1 VKVPTVSSI
10 KRSAKRLASSVS
22 PSLITFLPQLCAM
35 RHSKRSH
42 KNTTLANHSVHCRI
56 LDQCSHK
63 SFTSHSR
70 VLHASGAEKRLLSS
84 VSSSNSWKAV
94 NGLVVNLSRHYRLS
108 AVCPLPFF
116 VCSSRAVLDTS
127 SLDNCCFC
135 CQPTYCLSLLYYRHH
150 HHSRLLTLSV
160 APLALALCA
169 PIVGI
174 KKFKEPDDD
183 EIAKK
188 TIMREVRM
196 LRMLKYKN
204 IVTLKEAFKR
214 KGRLYLVFEYVEKNL
229 LEVLEENS
237 VGIDVS
243 INSS

>member
-1 VKVPTVSSI
+1 
-10 KRSAKRLASSVS
+10 
-22 PSLITFLPQLCAM
+22 M
-35 RHSKRSH
+35 
-42 KNTTLANHSVHCRI
+42 
-56 LDQCSHK
+56 
-63 SFTSHSR
+63 
-70 VLHASGAEKRLLSS
+70 
-84 VSSSNSWKAV
+84 
-94 NGLVVNLSRHYRLS
+94 
-108 AVCPLPFF
+108 
-116 VCSSRAVLDTS
+116 
-127 SLDNCCFC
+127 
-135 CQPTYCLSLLYYRHH
+135 
-150 HHSRLLTLSV
+150 
-160 APLALALCA
+160 
-169 PIVGI
+169 GI

-243 INSS
+243 TVYLLIIGHSIFVNGNERSSRA

>member
-1 VKVPTVSSI
+1 MY
-10 KRSAKRLASSVS
+10 L
-22 PSLITFLPQLCAM
+22 F
-35 RHSKRSH
+35 
-42 KNTTLANHSVHCRI
+42 
-56 LDQCSHK
+56 
-63 SFTSHSR
+63 
-70 VLHASGAEKRLLSS
+70 
-84 VSSSNSWKAV
+84 
-94 NGLVVNLSRHYRLS
+94 
-108 AVCPLPFF
+108 
-116 VCSSRAVLDTS
+116 
-127 SLDNCCFC
+127 
-135 CQPTYCLSLLYYRHH
+135 
-150 HHSRLLTLSV
+150 
-160 APLALALCA
+160 
-169 PIVGI
+169 IVGI

-243 INSS
+243 YFLIKLFKSYDLTDNTTVIVFVTNIHTLTHTLLTHMLLSKSLLNIRTRF

>member
-1 VKVPTVSSI
+1 
-10 KRSAKRLASSVS
+10 
-22 PSLITFLPQLCAM
+22 M
-35 RHSKRSH
+35 
-42 KNTTLANHSVHCRI
+42 
-56 LDQCSHK
+56 
-63 SFTSHSR
+63 
-70 VLHASGAEKRLLSS
+70 
-84 VSSSNSWKAV
+84 
-94 NGLVVNLSRHYRLS
+94 
-108 AVCPLPFF
+108 
-116 VCSSRAVLDTS
+116 
-127 SLDNCCFC
+127 
-135 CQPTYCLSLLYYRHH
+135 
-150 HHSRLLTLSV
+150 
-160 APLALALCA
+160 
-169 PIVGI
+169 GI

-243 INSS
+243 FTLKLGCFCLFYQLLFNFKINGLNSFNFDVQAKRLRFFAYQMIKGVTFCHRSNIIHRDIKPENLLINPYVHHSFFWI

>member
-1 VKVPTVSSI
+1 MTLGGTEGWSHFYWLFCVELTVLTVP
-10 KRSAKRLASSVS
+10 A
-22 PSLITFLPQLCAM
+22 LP
-35 RHSKRSH
+35 
-42 KNTTLANHSVHCRI
+42 
-56 LDQCSHK
+56 
-63 SFTSHSR
+63 
-70 VLHASGAEKRLLSS
+70 
-84 VSSSNSWKAV
+84 
-94 NGLVVNLSRHYRLS
+94 
-108 AVCPLPFF
+108 
-116 VCSSRAVLDTS
+116 
-127 SLDNCCFC
+127 
-135 CQPTYCLSLLYYRHH
+135 CL
-150 HHSRLLTLSV
+150 
-160 APLALALCA
+160 LALALYWHLHCSILNEYVVTRCRFFFVC
-169 PIVGI
+169 IVGI

-243 INSS
+243 II

>member
-1 VKVPTVSSI
+1 MISLNFVLTHLNCI
-10 KRSAKRLASSVS
+10 SV
-22 PSLITFLPQLCAM
+22 LC
-35 RHSKRSH
+35 
-42 KNTTLANHSVHCRI
+42 L
-56 LDQCSHK
+56 
-63 SFTSHSR
+63 
-70 VLHASGAEKRLLSS
+70 
-84 VSSSNSWKAV
+84 
-94 NGLVVNLSRHYRLS
+94 
-108 AVCPLPFF
+108 
-116 VCSSRAVLDTS
+116 
-127 SLDNCCFC
+127 
-135 CQPTYCLSLLYYRHH
+135 
-150 HHSRLLTLSV
+150 
-160 APLALALCA
+160 
-169 PIVGI
+169 VGI

-243 INSS
+243 

>member
-1 VKVPTVSSI
+1 MTC
-10 KRSAKRLASSVS
+10 
-22 PSLITFLPQLCAM
+22 T
-35 RHSKRSH
+35 
-42 KNTTLANHSVHCRI
+42 
-56 LDQCSHK
+56 
-63 SFTSHSR
+63 
-70 VLHASGAEKRLLSS
+70 
-84 VSSSNSWKAV
+84 
-94 NGLVVNLSRHYRLS
+94 
-108 AVCPLPFF
+108 
-116 VCSSRAVLDTS
+116 
-127 SLDNCCFC
+127 
-135 CQPTYCLSLLYYRHH
+135 
-150 HHSRLLTLSV
+150 
-160 APLALALCA
+160 
-169 PIVGI
+169 VGI

-243 INSS
+243 FSLSCCDVLPVLPIILPISK

>member
-1 VKVPTVSSI
+1 MVSTTKQMISLNFIFAHLNCISI
-10 KRSAKRLASSVS
+10 
-22 PSLITFLPQLCAM
+22 LC
-35 RHSKRSH
+35 
-42 KNTTLANHSVHCRI
+42 
-56 LDQCSHK
+56 
-63 SFTSHSR
+63 
-70 VLHASGAEKRLLSS
+70 
-84 VSSSNSWKAV
+84 
-94 NGLVVNLSRHYRLS
+94 
-108 AVCPLPFF
+108 P
-116 VCSSRAVLDTS
+116 
-127 SLDNCCFC
+127 
-135 CQPTYCLSLLYYRHH
+135 
-150 HHSRLLTLSV
+150 
-160 APLALALCA
+160 
-169 PIVGI
+169 VGI

-243 INSS
+243 